1 MALQRQ
7 LAVAESVPVIARLRA
22 VAHRQGYLADN
33 TILESAP
40 PLGIQAPVIDKVDSV
55 ERPRKV
61 QTDTGSD
68 AEHTTNEE
76 ESLAAWRDATDGV
89 PGDPVRT
96 YLHEI
101 SQIPLLTA
109 EQEVELAQ
117 QIAARAL
124 ARQRLAQALYSSW
137 QERAALE
144 RQYAIGSDA
153 RQRLIQANLRL
164 VVSIAKNTAVMAF
177 RADEALITSEGQPTP
192 LAARLAA
199 QANDRS
205 IWR

>member
-7 LAVAESVPVIARLRA
+7 LAVAQSVPVIARLRA
-22 VAHRQGYLADN
+22 VAPRQGYLADN

-40 PLGIQAPVIDKVDSV
+40 PLRVHVPVIDEVDGAEGSCMV
-55 ERPRKV
+55 H
-61 QTDTGSD
+61 TDTGSD
-68 AEHTTNEE
+68 AGHTINAEE
-76 ESLAAWRDATDGV
+76 PLAAWPDATADV

-101 SQIPLLTA
+101 SQTPLLTA
-109 EQEVELAQ
+109 EQEQELAQ
-117 QIAARAL
+117 QIATGAL
-124 ARQRLAQALYSSW
+124 ARQRLEEALYDTW

-164 VVSIAKNTAVMAF
+164 VVSIAKNT
-177 RADEALITSEGQPTP
+177 TP
-192 LAARLAA
+192 LGSCRS
-199 QANDRS
+199 ANATS
-205 IWR
+205 SSCATG